1 MIGAMIMAKA
11 MPLWQQA
18 VSPELQQAIHDEVQ
32 QQFVSRQFLFGPGRE
47 PWNSRPGVV
56 GAFIPIAFFA
66 MIVLIIFVIARR
78 RQAELRARAEF
89 QKQIL
94 DKFGSGKEFAE
105 FLGTEGSQRFLE
117 SLSAAHSFGGH
128 ERVLRGMRG
137 GITLAVLGIGF
148 LLLSPLRHGF
158 VVPGVL
164 LFALGAGLLISVAAA
179 YHFSKKWS
187 GGGPGSPGEPSH
199 R

>member
-1 MIGAMIMAKA
+1 MIAAMVMAKA
-11 MPLWQQA
+11 LPLFQA
-18 VSPELQQAIHDEVQ
+18 VSPEVQQAIQEEVQ
-32 QQFVSRQFLFGPGRE
+32 QELRRGRFRFGGGAVGPGI
-47 PWNSRPGVV
+47 V
-56 GAFIPIAFFA
+56 GAFIPIALFA
-66 MIVLIIFVIARR
+66 MVVLIVFVIARR

-94 DKFGSGKEFAE
+94 DKFGSGKEFAD
-105 FLGTEGSQRFLE
+105 FLATEGSQRFLE
-117 SLSAAHSFGGH
+117 SLSAHSFGGH

-187 GGGPGSPGEPSH
+187 GGGPGTPGEPLPH